1 MNDNLFQT
9 QYDVTK
15 KSKIKK
21 FYEKNKVIIFSSL
34 MILLIFAASWSFYT
48 ENKKKKI
55 IILSE
60 KYIQAKIYSKNG
72 EKNKAKN
79 ILKEIIL
86 ENDKTYSVLSLFLIL
101 DESLLA
107 EKKELSDL
115 FNHVLRNNKFDKDV
129 KNLIIF
135 KKVLLESNFL
145 NESDL
150 IASIQPLLKEGNLW
164 QPHALLL
171 LGDFFVS
178 KKEYVKARE
187 FYNKV
192 FSIKNLRKELY
203 ERSRSQLTLIK
214 NE

>member
-9 QYDVTK
+9 QYEVTK
-15 KSKIKK
+15 KSKIRK
-21 FYEKNKVIIFSSL
+21 FYEKNKLIIFSSL
-34 MILLIFAASWSFYT
+34 SIILIFIAAFTFYT
-48 ENKKKKI
+48 ENKKKKRI
-55 IILSE
+55 VLSE

-72 EKNKAKN
+72 EKNKAKK
-79 ILKEIIL
+79 ILKENIL
-86 ENDKTYSVLSLFLIL
+86 ENDRTYSVLSLFLIL
-101 DESLLA
+101 DEHLMT
-107 EKKELSDL
+107 EKIELSGL
-115 FNHVLRNNKFDKDV
+115 FDHVLSNNKFDKDV

-135 KKVLLESNFL
+135 KKALFESSFA

-150 IASIQPLLKEGNLW
+150 ITSIQPLLTEGNLW
-164 QPHALLL
+164 KPHALLL

-192 FSIKNLRKELY
+192 FSIKNLRQDVY
-203 ERSRSQLTLIK
+203 ERSKSQLTLIK